1 MRKVVTMPE
10 PEKDIKG
17 EARQRA
23 VALEAMAERD
33 ATVLLDDTSAGTMLV
48 DDVAKLKAQ
57 EMRGTA
63 LLKAS
68 EILAVASLRAEQL
81 EAEKTKA
88 EGQRDVILEGF
99 QGQLIPLLTETA
111 IAMKGVQRV
120 LVELLTGTTGERA
133 TLDGRAAIFRRIEA
147 KLDRLLGDHED

>member
-1 MRKVVTMPE
+1 MPE

-23 VALEAMAERD
+23 VDLEAMADRD
-33 ATVLLDDTSAGTMLV
+33 AAILLDDTSAGTMLV

-81 EAEKTKA
+81 AAEKTKA
-88 EGQRDVILEGF
+88 EGQRDVILEVF
-99 QGQLIPLLTETA
+99 QSQLIPLLTETA

-120 LVELLTGTTGERA
+120 LVELLDGINRENA
-133 TLDGRAAIFRRIEA
+133 ALDGRTAMFDRIIETLDSVER
-147 KLDRLLGDHED
+147 KLGRDG